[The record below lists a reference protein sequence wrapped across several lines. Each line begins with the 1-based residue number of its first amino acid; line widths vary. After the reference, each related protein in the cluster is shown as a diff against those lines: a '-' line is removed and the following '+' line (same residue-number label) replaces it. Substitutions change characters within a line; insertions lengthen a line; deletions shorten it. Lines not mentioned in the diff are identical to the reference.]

1 MNGVARQLLLTTFV
15 VSLALIAYDRLVL
28 RPAVQIGVID
38 LGEVYRAK
46 EREFASLSKPQGSA
60 PTQDQ
65 AMVLAQ
71 KFSEALP
78 RAIDSLPQ
86 DGACLVLIK
95 SAVAGNTP
103 NTLDLTPLLK
113 RKLGMSS

>member
-1 MNGVARQLLLTTFV
+1 MNGLARQLLLTVFV
-15 VSLALIAYDRLVL
+15 VSLALIAYDRLVV

-46 EREFASLSKPQGSA
+46 EREFANLGRPQRDA
-60 PTQDQ
+60 PTQDR
-65 AMVLAQ
+65 AMALAQ

-86 DGACLVLIK
+86 DCGCLVLIK
-95 SAVAGNTP
+95 SAVVGNTP

-113 RKLGMSS
+113 RKLGIAS